1 MRRQTTFMFVLA
13 LTAAAHAAAQTS
25 SADRHLD
32 PISGLSLTDAV
43 ERALAKEPSIGAARL
58 ELDAAGGRQRQAALR
73 PNPMASFERRAE
85 PAGSD
90 RLTMVG
96 VEWPLDLFRRGA
108 RITVADRERAGAERG
123 LEDRERLLAADVRN
137 RYGAVLA
144 AVRDLQILEALV
156 QTTTDQRDLLRS
168 RVEAGATPPLDRDL
182 VEVELG
188 RIDAERLLQAGRT
201 EAALIELKRLL
212 GMEPVDPLRLRQ
224 DFERLVQEES
234 ARPSDPAR
242 DAALVDRRADV
253 QQAMAL
259 VDAADARAD
268 LARRNGR
275 FDVALFG
282 AYMRMDAGFPQFGFS
297 ADGGLERVRGV
308 MQYVSAGARV
318 TLPVLNRGQGD
329 VQAAQ
334 AERAAALASHAAASL
349 QARSE
354 IAIARAADDAARQ
367 AVAIYSTGRRA
378 LAGQNLEVVR
388 QSYGLGRVTVFEV
401 LDEQRRWLEIE
412 RAYTDALRAAYE
424 ARTALARALG
434 ER

>member
-1 MRRQTTFMFVLA
+1 
-13 LTAAAHAAAQTS
+13 
-25 SADRHLD
+25 
-32 PISGLSLTDAV
+32 
-43 ERALAKEPSIGAARL
+43 
-58 ELDAAGGRQRQAALR
+58 
-73 PNPMASFERRAE
+73 
-85 PAGSD
+85 
-90 RLTMVG
+90 
-96 VEWPLDLFRRGA
+96 
-108 RITVADRERAGAERG
+108 
-123 LEDRERLLAADVRN
+123 
-137 RYGAVLA
+137 
-144 AVRDLQILEALV
+144 
-156 QTTTDQRDLLRS
+156 
-168 RVEAGATPPLDRDL
+168 
-182 VEVELG
+182 
-188 RIDAERLLQAGRT
+188 
-201 EAALIELKRLL
+201 
-212 GMEPVDPLRLRQ
+212 
-224 DFERLVQEES
+224 
-234 ARPSDPAR
+234 
-242 DAALVDRRADV
+242 
-253 QQAMAL
+253 
-259 VDAADARAD
+259 
-268 LARRNGR
+268 
-275 FDVALFG
+275 
-282 AYMRMDAGFPQFGFS
+282 
-297 ADGGLERVRGV
+297 